1 MGERG
6 RIGDPASVRSDHRRT
21 VMVAVTQHFHDGI
34 VRNHTNT
41 HYKRRDPN
49 FQCFPKRYGGQDT
62 FCQSKKVK
70 CKSGSQ
76 THLQLGNLSREVW
89 AHCKSMEGL
98 PKAGQMLI
106 NM

>member
-1 MGERG
+1 MVGERG

-34 VRNHTNT
+34 VRKHTNT

-49 FQCFPKRYGGQDT
+49 FQCFPKDMVAKI
-62 FCQSKKVK
+62 F
-70 CKSGSQ
+70 
-76 THLQLGNLSREVW
+76 LSEVW